1 MLSEMIAFSDNCS
14 SAIKKNKLV
23 NYKQDLQ
30 KQLEGYTSFDNKG
43 DLLLFTK
50 VKGLILDIIHNV
62 DVVE

>member
-1 MLSEMIAFSDNCS
+1 MIAFSDNCTQ
-14 SAIKKNKLV
+14 AIKKGKLA

-30 KQLEGYTSFDNKG
+30 KQLDTYTSFDNKG
-43 DLLLFTK
+43 DALLFSK